1 MKRVQYHHFG
11 GPEELQFD
19 DVIQP
24 EPGPGQVRVQVRA
37 AAANPMDWKLRRG
50 EMKMLSGSRLP
61 RGLGHDF
68 AGVVDAVGPGTVRLK
83 VGEEVV
89 GVATI
94 PAAGAFAESVIAEER
109 NTVLKA
115 PSVSFEQ
122 AAALTLVAVT
132 AWNGLVLRAQ
142 VSAGQSVFIAGCLG
156 GVGRAAVQIA
166 RLRGARVTGS
176 CSAAG
181 REEALALGVSV
192 VVEYHDF
199 DFAGYRS
206 RFDVVFDTAGK
217 LSFSQCGVMLKRG
230 GQSLHIVPTFA
241 KMIGSLLSSRHH
253 LVFGNPSLKSLVGIT
268 EACERARLIPAIGR
282 IVPLSEAISA
292 IVDLETTGLPK
303 GKLVVVPDVWAVRNS
318 VS

>member
-1 MKRVQYHHFG
+1 MKRVQYHRFG
-11 GPEELQFD
+11 GPEELQLD
-19 DVIQP
+19 DVPQP
-24 EPGPGQVRVQVRA
+24 EPGPGQIRVQVRA

-50 EMKMLSGSRLP
+50 EMKMLSGSRFP

-83 VGEEVV
+83 VGDEVV

-94 PAAGAFAESVIAEER
+94 PAAGAFAESVIAEEK
-109 NTVLKA
+109 NTVRKA
-115 PSVSFEQ
+115 TSMSFEQ

-132 AWNGLVLRAQ
+132 AWSGIVQRAQ

-166 RLRGARVTGS
+166 RLRGASVTGS
-176 CSAAG
+176 CSAA
-181 REEALALGVSV
+181 RRDEALALGVSKV
-192 VVEYHDF
+192 VDYRDF
-199 DFAGYRS
+199 DVAGYRAS
-206 RFDVVFDTAGK
+206 FDVVFDTAGK
-217 LSFSQCGVMLKRG
+217 LSFRQCGVMLKRG

-253 LVFGNPSLKSLVGIT
+253 LVFGNPTLESLASIAD
-268 EACERARLIPAIGR
+268 ACERGQLVPAIGQ
-282 IVPLSEAISA
+282 IVPLSEVISA

-303 GKLVVVPDVWAVRNS
+303 GKLVVVPGVRAER
-318 VS
+318 